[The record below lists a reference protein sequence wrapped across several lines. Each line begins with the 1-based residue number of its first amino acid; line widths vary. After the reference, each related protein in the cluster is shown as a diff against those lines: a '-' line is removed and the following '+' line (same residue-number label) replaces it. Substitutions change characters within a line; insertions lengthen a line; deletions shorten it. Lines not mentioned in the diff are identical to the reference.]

1 MRYFTSN
8 TTQSRKLRQPWQW
21 AMGLLATALLAACS
35 PAAETAVPA
44 SAAAATASVPTAA
57 VQLYGSDIRAE
68 QIGGDFT
75 LMDHHGKPVKLSDF
89 KGKVVGLVFGY
100 THCPD
105 VCPTNLLT
113 FAEALKQLGP
123 QAEAVQVLF
132 ISVDPERDT
141 PALLA
146 QYVPV
151 FNPTFIG
158 LTTDATNQGA
168 LSLVKQQYRI
178 VSQKVPRGDDGHYLV
193 DHSAG
198 NYLIDK
204 NGHAAVYEPHG
215 QTAAQLAHD
224 LKILLE

>member
-1 MRYFTSN
+1 MRYPTSN
-8 TTQSRKLRQPWQW
+8 TAQSHSLRRPWFF
-21 AMGLLATALLAACS
+21 AMGLLAAMVLAACS
-35 PAAETAVPA
+35 PAAEPTASA
-44 SAAAATASVPTAA
+44 SAAAASTPAATA
-57 VQLYGSDIRAE
+57 QLYGSDIRAE

-75 LMDHHGKPVKLSDF
+75 LTDHHGKPVKLSDF
-89 KGKVVGLVFGY
+89 KGKVVALVFGY

-158 LTTDATNQGA
+158 LTTDPTVQGE

-178 VSQKVPRGDDGHYLV
+178 VSQKVPRGDDGQYLV

-204 NGHAAVYEPHG
+204 SGRAAVYEPHG

-224 LKILLE
+224 LKILLDE

>member
-1 MRYFTSN
+1 MRYFTPN
-8 TTQSRKLRQPWQW
+8 TIQSHKLRQPCHW

-35 PAAETAVPA
+35 PTAKTTAPA
-44 SAAAATASVPTAA
+44 SAPAATASTPAA
-57 VQLYGSDIRAE
+57 AQLYGSDIRAE

-75 LMDHHGKPVKLSDF
+75 LMNHHGKPVKLSDF

-178 VSQKVPRGDDGHYLV
+178 VSQKVPRGDDGGYLV